1 MTVSDFIPLF
11 IAPAIFLML
20 ILMALKVMDKSTHKL
35 FMGSYF
41 MGLLAAIPMALVL
54 YIIHHYWLEH
64 FSSIRRIL
72 FFSFAL
78 VGFMAEFFKFIIL
91 RYFVIP
97 KDSVTKP
104 FDGILF
110 SVMISMGYATLA
122 NVFFFFE
129 WTYSDDLY
137 VVLYTIPFANLLI
150 GIILGFFIG
159 MGKFRTNHI
168 DSFTG
173 LGVAVFFQGFY
184 NFCLISHDYLLL
196 GMVATGTLIISI
208 MLAVKS
214 LNTDLKS
221 MI

>member
-1 MTVSDFIPLF
+1 MTIPDIIPLL

-20 ILMALKVMDKSTHKL
+20 ILMSIKIMDKPAYKL
-35 FMGSYF
+35 FMSSYF
-41 MGLLAAIPMALVL
+41 LGLLTAIPMALVL
-54 YIIHHYWLEH
+54 YVVHHYWLTH
-64 FSSIRRIL
+64 FNSLRRIL

-78 VGFMAEFFKFIIL
+78 VGFMAEFFKFVLL
-91 RYFVIP
+91 RYYFIP
-97 KDSVTKP
+97 KDSITKP

-110 SVMISMGYATLA
+110 SVMISMGFATVA
-122 NVFFFFE
+122 NLFFFFE
-129 WTYSDDLY
+129 WNYSDDLY
-137 VVLYTIPFANLLI
+137 VVLYSLPFANLLI
-150 GIILGFFIG
+150 GMILGFFIG

-168 DSFTG
+168 DSLTG

-184 NFCLISHDYLLL
+184 NFCLMSHDYLLL
-196 GMVATGTLIISI
+196 GLVTAGTLIISI